1 MERNASVKY
10 ALVGKL
16 RDFLIATFHSEP
28 YSWGSRKVL
37 YTSSFTRQTDQT
49 LYLRKLKSME
59 IFVQQDFSL
68 SSEATVYY
76 E

>member
-37 YTSSFTRQTDQT
+37 TSFEVLNDKQTK
-49 LYLRKLKSME
+49 LY
-59 IFVQQDFSL
+59 F
-68 SSEATVYY
+68 
-76 E
+76 